1 MHVAV
6 ALLAE
11 FSIALDLDLT
21 RFSSVRVLFRRSVLQ
36 STDTH
41 IEASGF
47 VRRFQNNEEQC
58 SKP

>member
-1 MHVAV
+1 VHVAV

-11 FSIALDLDLT
+11 FSIALDLT
-21 RFSSVRVLFRRSVLQ
+21 RLSAVRILFRRSVLQ